1 MKLNEKR
8 NFWENAFSI
17 KPIDFYVAQIGIIF
31 LLILS
36 IGFIFTVNNLDERL
50 KKMEMNNNFNT
61 IINFDNI
68 NTNLSTNNGSYI
80 ITKVENILYLTEYNK
95 YNIFS

>member
-1 MKLNEKR
+1 MMKSDGKGNI
-8 NFWENAFSI
+8 FSI
-17 KPIDFYVAQIGIIF
+17 KPIDFYGVQIGIIF

-50 KKMEMNNNFNT
+50 KKIEMNNNFNA
-61 IINFDNI
+61 IIKFDNI
-68 NTNLSTNNGSYI
+68 NTNLSTNNGSYV
-80 ITKVENILYLTEYNK
+80 ITKVENIFYLTEYNK